1 MKLNLIVI
9 ILDGKAVTRMQ
20 EKRILVTDLSNGV
33 FPVSFTSNKVLQE
46 DSKIQCFQK
55 VQHMTNL
62 KALSKGLLE
71 T

>member
-20 EKRILVTDLSNGV
+20 EKRILVTDLSNSV

-46 DSKIQCFQK
+46 D
-55 VQHMTNL
+55 
-62 KALSKGLLE
+62 
-71 T
+71 

>member
-1 MKLNLIVI
+1 MWIETSQKLNSKMKLNLIVI

-46 DSKIQCFQK
+46 D
-55 VQHMTNL
+55 
-62 KALSKGLLE
+62 
-71 T
+71 

>member
-33 FPVSFTSNKVLQE
+33 FSVSFTSNKVLEE
-46 DSKIQCFQK
+46 D
-55 VQHMTNL
+55 
-62 KALSKGLLE
+62 
-71 T
+71 